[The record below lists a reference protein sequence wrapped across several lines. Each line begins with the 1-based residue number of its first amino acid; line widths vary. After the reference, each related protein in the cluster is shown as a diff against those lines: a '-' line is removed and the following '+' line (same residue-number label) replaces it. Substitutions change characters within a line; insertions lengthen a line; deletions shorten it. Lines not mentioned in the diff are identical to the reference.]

1 VVRVRGVDLAVTD
14 TGAGRPVLWGHG
26 LTSSTALE
34 EQAGF
39 VRWDRIDP
47 PVRLLRWDARSHGRS
62 DGTADPS
69 AHRWDELGRDVLA
82 LADALGVERPVL
94 GGASMGAA
102 SVLHAAAQAPERAAG
117 LVLALPPTA
126 WATRPAQAAAYAAGA
141 DLVDARGA
149 AAYVEQARAEPQPE
163 ILAAFAGAFT
173 YTPDVAD
180 HLLAAVLRGA
190 AASDLPAPDVLR
202 ALAVPTLVLAWD
214 TDPGHPVSTAEA
226 LGELL
231 PRAEVHVAR
240 TLRDVATWTSVV
252 ETFLRALDTERWQ
265 KVRSPWGR
273 GTSRRRRRRRRS
285 SGP

>member
-1 VVRVRGVDLAVTD
+1 MTD
-14 TGAGRPVLWGHG
+14 AGSGRPVLWGHG
-26 LTSSTALE
+26 LSSSTALE

-47 PVRLLRWDARSHGRS
+47 PVRIVRWDARSHGRS
-62 DGTADPS
+62 GGTVEPS
-69 AHRWDELGRDVLA
+69 AHRWDELARDLLA
-82 LADALGVERPVL
+82 LADALGIERPVL

-102 SVLHAAAQAPERAAG
+102 SALHAAVQAPGRVAA

-141 DLVDARGA
+141 DLVDAEGA
-149 AAYVEQARAEPQPE
+149 AAYVTQVRAEPPPE

-173 YTPDVAD
+173 YTPAVPD

-190 AASDLPAPDVLR
+190 AASDLPDPDVLR
-202 ALAVPTLVLAWD
+202 TLDVPTLVLAWD

-231 PRAEVHVAR
+231 PRAEVHIAR
-240 TLRDVATWTSVV
+240 TLRDVATWTSK
-252 ETFLRALDTERWQ
+252 TERFLQ
-265 KVRSPWGR
+265 SIEDDA
-273 GTSRRRRRRRRS
+273 
-285 SGP
+285 